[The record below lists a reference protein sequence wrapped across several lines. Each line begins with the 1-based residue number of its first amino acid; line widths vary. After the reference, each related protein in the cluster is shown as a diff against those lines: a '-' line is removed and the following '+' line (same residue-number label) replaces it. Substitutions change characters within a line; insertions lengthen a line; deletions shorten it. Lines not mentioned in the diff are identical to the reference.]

1 MRRIALAVTV
11 VVLFAGGCGDPT
23 TDDYDWEA
31 QQEADNQAW
40 RQERDA
46 RLDAAK
52 AECDERDGQWLA
64 TYNADGNPALA
75 VCLPA
80 GVATVD
86 LGEAAR

>member
-1 MRRIALAVTV
+1 MRRIAIAIAIAV
-11 VVLFAGGCGDPT
+11 LLSGCGDVST
-23 TDDYDWEA
+23 GADWEA
-31 QQEADNQAW
+31 QQEAEDRAW
-40 RQERDA
+40 QQERDA